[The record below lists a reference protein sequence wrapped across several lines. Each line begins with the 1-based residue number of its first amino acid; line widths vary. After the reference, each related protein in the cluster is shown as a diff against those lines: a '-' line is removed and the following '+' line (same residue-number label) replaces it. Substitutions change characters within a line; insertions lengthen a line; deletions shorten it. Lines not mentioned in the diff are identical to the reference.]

1 MMEASR
7 IGDGSLIA
15 LLPVAPNE
23 IEAVLVDFLL
33 ENSNYLGIFV
43 FLVLTGCGMPIPEE
57 VPIIFAGFLSSQ
69 GRLEPELAFAAC
81 LSGALVGDA
90 VMYSIGYHFGHNL
103 LATHPKI
110 GKYIGAQSEERFE
123 GALMRHGFKVMLM
136 ARFMVGVRGP
146 VYLAAGVVRMPFRRF
161 VFWDLTCASLV
172 VGTFFG
178 VSYLYGEEITSILLD
193 AEKTFTLIVLAVAL
207 GCLLWWLRR
216 HKSLL
221 EGVADIGAENG
232 PLSTVSDNLADQ
244 TKHAEDVA

>member
-90 VMYSIGYHFGHNL
+90 VM
-103 LATHPKI
+103 
-110 GKYIGAQSEERFE
+110 
-123 GALMRHGFKVMLM
+123 
-136 ARFMVGVRGP
+136 
-146 VYLAAGVVRMPFRRF
+146 
-161 VFWDLTCASLV
+161 
-172 VGTFFG
+172 
-178 VSYLYGEEITSILLD
+178 
-193 AEKTFTLIVLAVAL
+193 
-207 GCLLWWLRR
+207 
-216 HKSLL
+216 
-221 EGVADIGAENG
+221 
-232 PLSTVSDNLADQ
+232 
-244 TKHAEDVA
+244 